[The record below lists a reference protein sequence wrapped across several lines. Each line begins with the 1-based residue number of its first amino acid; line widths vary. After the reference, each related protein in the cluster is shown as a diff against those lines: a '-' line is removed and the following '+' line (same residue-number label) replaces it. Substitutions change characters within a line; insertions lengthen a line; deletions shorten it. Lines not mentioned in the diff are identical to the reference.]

1 MRKLTLEEQ
10 LLVSGG
16 GKKCGG
22 GKGGKGGGKG
32 GKGGG
37 KGGKGG
43 KGRKGGKGGKGG
55 GSCRPKP
62 RSCR

>member
-16 GKKCGG
+16 GRKCGS
-22 GKGGKGGGKG
+22 GKGGN
-32 GKGGG
+32 GGG

-43 KGRKGGKGGKGG
+43 KGGGKRGGKGGKGGKGG
-55 GSCRPKP
+55 GGRCNPKP
-62 RSCR
+62 RRCW